1 MSILMWIFVGFVAG
15 FLTSKFINETGKGL
29 LFDVGLGMVGAV
41 VAGWFF
47 TTFATPSG
55 NEVSLYGVVAA
66 LTGGVVLLVAY
77 RSFFLPRA
85 RP

>member
-29 LFDVGLGMVGAV
+29 FFDVGLGVLGAV
-41 VAGWFF
+41 VAGWLF
-47 TTFATPSG
+47 TTYATPSG
-55 NEVSLYGVVAA
+55 NEVSLYGFVAA
-66 LTGGVVLLVAY
+66 LTGGIALLVAY
-77 RSFFLPRA
+77 RVFFVPRA